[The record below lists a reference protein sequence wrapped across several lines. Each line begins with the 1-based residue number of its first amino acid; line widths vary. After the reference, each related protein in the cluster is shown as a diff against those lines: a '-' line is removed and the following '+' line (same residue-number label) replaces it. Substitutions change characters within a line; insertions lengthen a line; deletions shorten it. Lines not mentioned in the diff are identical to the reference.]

1 MDEARLEPLPPRSWP
16 AEMREALAPLT
27 PAAPRTAD
35 QQRGL
40 NLLGTFARHPAL
52 TKAYHVFVAHLLFG
66 TTLTPRQRELLI
78 LRVAAVRGADYEWA
92 QHVVLALEAGLDR
105 EEIAAVHDDED
116 RSRWVPTEAALL
128 AAVDEL
134 VADTRISDATWTALT
149 RELSDQQ
156 LMDVVFT
163 VGGYDL
169 LAMAL
174 HTFGVTM
181 DDDLLPWA
189 GLP

>member
-35 QQRGL
+35 QPRGL

-78 LRVAAVRGADYEWA
+78 LRVAAVCGAD
-92 QHVVLALEAGLDR
+92 
-105 EEIAAVHDDED
+105 
-116 RSRWVPTEAALL
+116 
-128 AAVDEL
+128 
-134 VADTRISDATWTALT
+134 
-149 RELSDQQ
+149 
-156 LMDVVFT
+156 
-163 VGGYDL
+163 
-169 LAMAL
+169 
-174 HTFGVTM
+174 
-181 DDDLLPWA
+181 
-189 GLP
+189 